1 MAAIRTPAGIGL
13 AYVAG
18 VAMVAVAPVGDAVI
32 VVACAIRLKHRP
44 AALVDIGL
52 RCVGIAGTIADSLAH
67 LRTPGFDLGRTD
79 LGLVGRAVADTLLH
93 LRAVDI
99 DLGGRGIASRLA
111 VTIEGRALGV
121 TLDLLGAHRTG
132 LRPFLAGLRP

>member
-1 MAAIRTPAGIGL
+1 MVAMAVVAPRCLGERCGPVGTSAFGRPNANMAAIRTPAGIGL

-67 LRTPGFDLGRTD
+67 LRTPGFDPAFILR
-79 LGLVGRAVADTLLH
+79 LLDMG
-93 LRAVDI
+93 VQ
-99 DLGGRGIASRLA
+99 GIQVPHVSSPEMAREA
-111 VTIEGRALGV
+111 AAT
-121 TLDLLGAHRTG
+121 
-132 LRPFLAGLRP
+132 